1 MRLGIGRVRSTQPLK
16 YATFA
21 SLCKEEGG
29 LSDLAPQTL
38 ELRAQN
44 VLRHP
49 VTSAHVPSCASSR
62 SNARTSRSVR
72 TVIDRSPDSI
82 RV

>member
-29 LSDLAPQTL
+29 LSDLSLQ
-38 ELRAQN
+38 R
-44 VLRHP
+44 
-49 VTSAHVPSCASSR
+49 
-62 SNARTSRSVR
+62 RT
-72 TVIDRSPDSI
+72 I
-82 RV
+82 RVYRLSSFGVSRRAGSGLVKDGRGQSREYR